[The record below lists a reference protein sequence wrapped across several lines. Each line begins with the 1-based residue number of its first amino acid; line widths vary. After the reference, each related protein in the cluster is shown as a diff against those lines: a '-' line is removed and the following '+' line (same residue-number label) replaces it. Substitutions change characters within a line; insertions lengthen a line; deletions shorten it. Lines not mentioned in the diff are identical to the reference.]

1 MHQQIFLPM
10 IPSLILCRLQRQQI
24 DLYVQELTREESL
37 LMIHSQIDAWHL
49 HQQIPLPMIPSL
61 ILCRLQRRQI
71 DLYAQELGREEP
83 LQMIHLQID
92 LYIPELRSEKSLMI

>member
-1 MHQQIFLPM
+1 MHQQIPLPM
-10 IPSLILCRLQRQQI
+10 IPSLILCRLQHQQI
-24 DLYVQELTREESL
+24 E
-37 LMIHSQIDAWHL
+37 
-49 HQQIPLPMIPSL
+49 QIPLPMIPSL

-92 LYIPELRSEKSLMI
+92 LYIPELRSEESPMI